1 MKVEGSESYGF
12 LTPHFYYRAM
22 KKREPQKDF
31 WGSLILQKTIDLELT
46 LSSTIDSTKV
56 IAGQIHNEEGA

>member
-1 MKVEGSESYGF
+1 
-12 LTPHFYYRAM
+12 
-22 KKREPQKDF
+22 
-31 WGSLILQKTIDLELT
+31 LELT

>member
-1 MKVEGSESYGF
+1 
-12 LTPHFYYRAM
+12 M

-46 LSSTIDSTKV
+46 PNSIIDSTKV

>member
-1 MKVEGSESYGF
+1 
-12 LTPHFYYRAM
+12 M